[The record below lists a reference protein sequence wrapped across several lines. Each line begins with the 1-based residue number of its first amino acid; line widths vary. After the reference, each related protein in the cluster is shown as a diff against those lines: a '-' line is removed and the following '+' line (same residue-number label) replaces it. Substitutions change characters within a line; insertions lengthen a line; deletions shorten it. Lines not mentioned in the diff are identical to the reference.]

1 MAKSKGMSLS
11 NMFVWLLLGL
21 LIIGLAGFGATS
33 FGAGGSAV
41 AKVGDREIDAN
52 RYFRAANDTF
62 RNLQAQGLQIS
73 SSSPEGQ
80 QVLDQVR
87 SQLIRDAA
95 LENETM
101 TLGISVGD
109 EVVAER
115 VEAVPGFRGIDGSF
129 DRAAYQAALRNVGMS
144 IPEFEDNIRI
154 ETARNILLASVTSG
168 LTVPDAYV
176 DALISYFGETRD
188 ARLVRFTRNDLSPD
202 RPAPSEAEL
211 RAFYDENPDLFT
223 LPARRGLSYVW
234 LTPDMLL
241 DDVVVSD
248 EDLKALYEQRSAE
261 FQQPERRMVERLVFE
276 DMDAAEAAMARLTSG
291 EATFETLVGER
302 GLELSDIDLGEVTKD
317 SLGAAGD
324 VVFALTDNGVAGP
337 AESTLGPA
345 LFRVNAILDPIN
357 IDFEAAR
364 PALRTELALE
374 RARRQIDG
382 QYTEIEDILASG
394 ATLEEVARD
403 TQMELGQ
410 IEWWPDITEGIAG
423 YDSFRQAAAT
433 VTLDSFP
440 ETLQLEDGGLFA
452 LRYDAELEPTLQPYE
467 DVMDTVEARWTDAED
482 ARELQELA
490 RSALAQL
497 EVGGTLEATG
507 KSVESYPGLG
517 RDGFVPG
524 AAPILTERLFEM
536 EPGAQEIVDG
546 LGSVFLVVLD
556 AVNAADMEADN
567 VAQLQQALAAQVNQ
581 SVANDLGALYARA
594 ITLDAGISYN
604 QGVLNAINAEL
615 P

>member
-144 IPEFEDNIRI
+144 IPEFEDSIRI

-276 DMDAAEAAMARLTSG
+276 NMDAAEAAMARLTSG

>member
-144 IPEFEDNIRI
+144 IPEFEDSIRI

-467 DVMDTVEARWTDAED
+467 DVLDTVEARWTDAED

-536 EPGAQEIVDG
+536 EPGAQDIVDG
-546 LGSVFLVVLD
+546 FGSVFLVVLD

-567 VAQLQQALAAQVNQ
+567 IAQLQQALAAQVNQ

>member
-144 IPEFEDNIRI
+144 IPEFEDSIRI

-248 EDLKALYEQRSAE
+248 EDLQALYEQRSAE

-433 VTLDSFP
+433 VTMDSFP

>member
-144 IPEFEDNIRI
+144 IPEFEDSIRI

-241 DDVVVSD
+241 DDVVVYD

>member
-73 SSSPEGQ
+73 SSSPEGR

-202 RPAPSEAEL
+202 RTAPSEAEL

>member
-144 IPEFEDNIRI
+144 IPEFEDSIRI

-202 RPAPSEAEL
+202 RTAPSEAEL

-241 DDVVVSD
+241 DDVVVYD

>member
-202 RPAPSEAEL
+202 RPAPSDAEL

-248 EDLKALYEQRSAE
+248 EDLQALYEQRSAE

-467 DVMDTVEARWTDAED
+467 DVIDTVEARWTDAED

-546 LGSVFLVVLD
+546 FGSVFLVVLD

>member
-144 IPEFEDNIRI
+144 IPEFEDSIRI

-202 RPAPSEAEL
+202 RTAPSEAEL

>member
-144 IPEFEDNIRI
+144 IPEFEDSIRI

-223 LPARRGLSYVW
+223 LPERRGLSYVW

>member
-144 IPEFEDNIRI
+144 IPEFEDSIRI

>member
-144 IPEFEDNIRI
+144 IPEFEDSIRI

-248 EDLKALYEQRSAE
+248 EDLQALYEQRSAE

-302 GLELSDIDLGEVTKD
+302 GLELSDIDLGEVTKK

-546 LGSVFLVVLD
+546 FGSVFLVVLD

>member
-144 IPEFEDNIRI
+144 IPEFEDSIRI

-546 LGSVFLVVLD
+546 FGSVFLVVLD

>member
-144 IPEFEDNIRI
+144 IPEFEDSIRI

-202 RPAPSEAEL
+202 RTAPSEAEL

-248 EDLKALYEQRSAE
+248 EDLQALYEQRSAE

-317 SLGAAGD
+317 ILGAAGD

>member
-144 IPEFEDNIRI
+144 IPEFEDSIRI

-202 RPAPSEAEL
+202 RTAPSEAEL

-248 EDLKALYEQRSAE
+248 EDLQALYEQRSAE